1 MSDESTNADASDEPN
16 VPDNAPDPRENGS
29 CPCVVDVLM
38 GPAHPMYRPWMECTL
53 HEGEI
58 VLAFISSDTE
68 ILTYHCSVKRMLKRH
83 WDRVLWYASVGDICI
98 DLHYMP
104 ENDAFADL
112 TTYAV
117 EPKRGQ
123 TKEEDDK

>member
-1 MSDESTNADASDEPN
+1 MSNESTSADASN
-16 VPDNAPDPRENGS
+16 VPDEVPDPRENGS

-38 GPAHPMYRPWMECTL
+38 GPAHPMYKPWMECTL

-58 VLAFISSDTE
+58 VLAFLFKDEAIMTR
-68 ILTYHCSVKRMLKRH
+68 HCSVKRMLKQH

-104 ENDAFADL
+104 ENDAFAVL

-123 TKEEDDK
+123 KKEEEDK